1 MPYTALIA
9 EDNPAF
15 QLIMRTAL
23 EFVGYQVDS
32 ASNGAE
38 AVELLRHKRFHLL
51 LLDLNM
57 PIMSGTAV
65 LPIVRSMRACDS
77 MHVIVV
83 TANSHMN
90 NSEVEDLADFVMMK
104 PVNPEELAR
113 FAERL
118 KESPRNRPVPNP
130 ATWD

>member
-9 EDNPAF
+9 EDNPAY
-15 QLIMRTAL
+15 QLIMRSAL
-23 EFVGYQVDS
+23 EYVGYEVDC
-32 ASNGAE
+32 AANGAE
-38 AVELLRHKRFHLL
+38 AVELLEHRHFHLL

-57 PIMSGTAV
+57 PIMSGIAA

-77 MHVIVV
+77 MHIIVV

-90 NSEVEDLADFVMMK
+90 NNEVEDLADFVMMK
-104 PVNPEELAR
+104 PVNPEELAQ

-118 KESPRNRPVPNP
+118 KESPRNRPIRNP
-130 ATWD
+130 AI